1 MRERI
6 LSGVFLLLTATLAM
20 TMPMPASAQPTAG
33 GEASL
38 ARNFYFI
45 FDGSGS
51 MAEPLN
57 NKCTGDKQFSN
68 RLAGAK
74 WAVKQFMPQVPD
86 DVNLGLWIFDAQ
98 GNQERV
104 PLG

>member
-1 MRERI
+1 MTWMVIVMCKRI
-6 LSGVFLLLTATLAM
+6 LCGVFLLLTTTLAM
-20 TMPMPASAQPTAG
+20 TTPLTASAQPAAG

-51 MAEPLN
+51 MAESLN
-57 NKCTGDKQFSN
+57 TKCTGDKKFSN

-74 WAVKQFMPQVPD
+74 WAVEQFMPQVPD
-86 DVNLGLWIFDAQ
+86 DVNLGLWI
-98 GNQERV
+98 
-104 PLG
+104 